1 MGREGTR
8 RARWGRRLRRSG
20 ATVVALVL
28 VGAGYERVGAWR
40 DLRRFP
46 AQGARVDL
54 GGGRAIHLDCRG
66 AGSPTVLLEAG
77 FRGWSPAWTAVQPEV
92 AAFTRVCSYDRAG
105 LGLSDTG
112 PRPRTVEA
120 VNADLARALER
131 AQIAPPYVLVGH
143 SAGGMYQR
151 RFLVA
156 HPEQVTGLV
165 LVDTDVPTD
174 DADRRAVATGDD
186 DRTTGR
192 ILTALSYTGVFR
204 LLFRTLEMRIGS
216 AESERYPEEAKVR
229 FSATMTRLG
238 AAMPDEWTLYQS
250 AYASMTTASLGD
262 LPLVVIA
269 ALGYRPDPADRADWI
284 ARQTSLARL
293 STRGRLI
300 VREDQSHYLPLVE
313 PETVTNAIHEVVTAS
328 RAAPE

>member
-1 MGREGTR
+1 M
-8 RARWGRRLRRSG
+8 
-20 ATVVALVL
+20 
-28 VGAGYERVGAWR
+28 
-40 DLRRFP
+40 
-46 AQGARVDL
+46 
-54 GGGRAIHLDCRG
+54 
-66 AGSPTVLLEAG
+66 
-77 FRGWSPAWTAVQPEV
+77 
-92 AAFTRVCSYDRAG
+92 
-105 LGLSDTG
+105 
-112 PRPRTVEA
+112 
-120 VNADLARALER
+120 
-131 AQIAPPYVLVGH
+131 
-143 SAGGMYQR
+143 
-151 RFLVA
+151 
-156 HPEQVTGLV
+156 
-165 LVDTDVPTD
+165 
-174 DADRRAVATGDD
+174 
-186 DRTTGR
+186 TGR

-269 ALGYRPDPADRADWI
+269 ALGYRPTPADRADWI

-300 VREDQSHYLPLVE
+300 VREDQTHYLPLVE
-313 PETVTNAIHEVVTAS
+313 PETVTNAIREVVTAS

>member
-1 MGREGTR
+1 M
-8 RARWGRRLRRSG
+8 
-20 ATVVALVL
+20 
-28 VGAGYERVGAWR
+28 
-40 DLRRFP
+40 
-46 AQGARVDL
+46 
-54 GGGRAIHLDCRG
+54 
-66 AGSPTVLLEAG
+66 LLEAG

-186 DRTTGR
+186 DRMTGR

-204 LLFRTLEMRIGS
+204 LLFRSLEMRIGS
-216 AESERYPEEAKVR
+216 AE
-229 FSATMTRLG
+229 T
-238 AAMPDEWTLYQS
+238 
-250 AYASMTTASLGD
+250 
-262 LPLVVIA
+262 
-269 ALGYRPDPADRADWI
+269 
-284 ARQTSLARL
+284 
-293 STRGRLI
+293 
-300 VREDQSHYLPLVE
+300 HYLPLVE
-313 PETVTNAIHEVVTAS
+313 PETVTNAIREVVTAS